1 MCYNILRKR
10 SRTHSVL
17 TLPQRALGQYLTLAC
32 GGKVC
37 AETCLA
43 HIFLFYW
50 RCTTISA
57 KEMQINDEI
66 RAKEVRL
73 VGADGEQLGIFSL
86 ESAQKAAYDKG
97 LDLVL
102 MAPQAVPPVCR
113 IMDYGKYRFE
123 RDKKEKEARKKQ
135 QKFDI
140 KEIQLSCHID
150 TNDFNTK
157 VNNARRFLGDG
168 DKVRVVVKFR
178 GRQMGHLDMGRDL
191 LTRFEEATK
200 EAGTVEKQP
209 TLEGRFMSM
218 QIAPIKQNASK

>member
-1 MCYNILRKR
+1 MYDT
-10 SRTHSVL
+10 SSGVL
-17 TLPQRALGQYLTLAC
+17 SLC
-32 GGKVC
+32 GSC
-37 AETCLA
+37 SP
-43 HIFLFYW
+43 HIFLFYF
-50 RCTTISA
+50 RGCFAIKNNNS
-57 KEMQINDEI
+57 KELLINEAI
-66 RAKEVRL
+66 LKANGFTASKTVRV
-73 VGADGEQLGIFSL
+73 VGPDGEQLGLIEAETAL
-86 ESAQKAAYDKG
+86 ENAYDKG

-102 MAPQAVPPVCR
+102 ISPSAEPPVCR

-200 EAGTVEKQP
+200 EVGTVEKQP